1 MTAMARLESKVALV
15 TGAARGLGAAVC
27 EWMVNEGA
35 TVVAADVNAAD
46 GKEVAERLG
55 ERASFVEL
63 DVTNEQSWEDTV
75 SEVTGRFGPIDVLVN
90 NAGVLWIAPLIGTSL
105 DDYHRVVAVN
115 QTGPY
120 LGMRTVLPGMV
131 EAKSGSIVNVASMN
145 GIRGMPGESIYS
157 ATKHAVIG
165 MTRSV
170 ALEVAELGVRVN
182 AVCPGPI
189 DTPMIAEADMGTV
202 GQSNA
207 DALKPLVPFKRLAS
221 AAEVAGVVGFLASDA
236 ASYCSGAEFVV
247 DGAWTSGLSFS

>member
-1 MTAMARLESKVALV
+1 MTAVGKLDSKIALV
-15 TGAARGLGAAVC
+15 TGAGRGLGAAVC

-35 TVVAADVNAAD
+35 TVVAADINAANGRELVD
-46 GKEVAERLG
+46 RLG
-55 ERASFVEL
+55 GRAVFVEL
-63 DVTNEQSWEDTV
+63 DVTSERSWETAV
-75 SEVTGRFGPIDVLVN
+75 AEVTTQFGQIDVLVN
-90 NAGVLWIAPLIGTSL
+90 NAGVLWIAPLIGSSL

-120 LGMRTVLPGMV
+120 LGMRAVLPGMV
-131 EAKSGSIVNVASMN
+131 QAQSGSIVNVASMN
-145 GIRGMPGESIYS
+145 GIRGMPGEAVYS

-170 ALEVAELGVRVN
+170 ALEVAESGVRVN

-207 DALKPLVPFKRLAS
+207 EALKPLVPFKRLA
-221 AAEVAGVVGFLASDA
+221 APAEVAEVVCFLASDA

>member
-1 MTAMARLESKVALV
+1 MARLDSKVALV

-35 TVVAADVNAAD
+35 TVVAADVNIA
-46 GKEVAERLG
+46 GGRELVSRLG
-55 ERASFVEL
+55 EPASFIEL
-63 DVTNEQSWEDTV
+63 DVTSEQSWESAV
-75 SEVTGRFGPIDVLVN
+75 AVVAARLGRVDVLVN
-90 NAGVLWIAPLIGTSL
+90 NAGVLWIAPLIGSSL

-115 QTGPY
+115 QTGTY

-131 EAKSGSIVNVASMN
+131 EAKSGSIVNVSSMN
-145 GIRGMPGESIYS
+145 GIRGMPGESVYS
-157 ATKHAVIG
+157 ATKHAIIG

-189 DTPMIAEADMGTV
+189 DTPMIAEADMGAE
-202 GQSNA
+202 GESNVE
-207 DALKPLVPFKRLAS
+207 ALKPLVPFKRLAT
-221 AAEVAGVVGFLASDA
+221 AAEVAEMVGFLASDA